1 MANNT
6 SISNLNEVEEV
17 NSGDFFLIDT
27 PNGTQKIDFGNVL
40 IPLDNATFN
49 TTISAHADDILQNR
63 TEIQTLTS
71 ALYNGVNQNLKLNS
85 VNVLTQLSAVSAD
98 VNTIEVADFENSVVG
113 SVLQTVYFRTNEH
126 MVIAHEDNLMYSL
139 SALSASI
146 TPKADNS
153 VFLLICRAH
162 HEHSGGN
169 NFGFGFRRD
178 TGAGY
183 SNPTYID
190 GLEDNHTDGD
200 PLRAQYMFGGG
211 ASMGDHL
218 STPTESY
225 LIHIDAPSV
234 SKGTSVTYHP
244 FIQSEYTSSAL
255 FYLNRSA
262 NASNTY
268 AYEDGESSFIIME
281 LAAGTFTATQIV
293 STGP

>member
-17 NSGDFFLIDT
+17 NSGDFFIIDT
-27 PNGTQKIDFGNVL
+27 PSGTQKIDFGNVL

-49 TTISAHADDILQNR
+49 TTISAHADDIAQNK
-63 TEIQTLTS
+63 TELKTLTA
-71 ALYNGVNQNLKLNS
+71 ALYNGVDQNLKLNS

-98 VNTIEVADFENSVVG
+98 FDTIEVADFENSVVG

-126 MVIAHEDNLMYSL
+126 MVIAHEDNDIHSL

-153 VFLLICRAH
+153 VFLLICRAF
-162 HEHSGGN
+162 HEHTGNN

-178 TGAGY
+178 TGTGY
-183 SNPTYID
+183 SSPTYID
-190 GLEDNHTDGD
+190 GLENNNTDGD
-200 PLRAQYMFGGG
+200 PLRAQYMFIAGP
-211 ASMGDHL
+211 SMADAD

-244 FIQSEYTSSAL
+244 IIQSENTSSTT
-255 FYLNRSA
+255 FYLNRSVNAA
-262 NASNTY
+262 NGY

-281 LAAGTFTATQIV
+281 LAAGTFTATQFV